1 MVFPDPLLNIKG
13 SALFMTFIR
22 QHFLFIMKES
32 CNRKIYEIENEVTM
46 PTVFTHPVVPIA
58 IGAGFG
64 KKIIAYPLLMAGIF
78 ASVLPDLDVVA
89 FKMGIPYAAAFGHR
103 GFSHSLMLAF
113 LFALVC
119 SAGFRYFKI
128 PLLPSFL
135 FLFVSG
141 ASHGLL
147 DTLTNG
153 GLGIALLWP
162 FSDERYFAPVQ
173 VIQVSPINPARFF
186 SKRAVNVLL
195 SEGRWVWLPCFIL
208 FLSLLLLR
216 WGNRLRK
223 D

>member
-1 MVFPDPLLNIKG
+1 
-13 SALFMTFIR
+13 
-22 QHFLFIMKES
+22 
-32 CNRKIYEIENEVTM
+32 M
-46 PTVFTHPVVPIA
+46 PTVFTHPVVPLA
-58 IGAGFG
+58 IGAGLG
-64 KKIIAYPLLMAGIF
+64 KKIISYPLLMAGVF
-78 ASVLPDLDVVA
+78 ASILPDLDVVA

-113 LFALVC
+113 LFALVF

-128 PLLPSFL
+128 PLITGIV

-195 SEGRWVWLPCFIL
+195 SEGRWVWFPCVIL
-208 FLSLLLLR
+208 CLSLVLLR
-216 WGNRLRK
+216 CSHNLK
-223 D
+223 KS

>member
-1 MVFPDPLLNIKG
+1 
-13 SALFMTFIR
+13 
-22 QHFLFIMKES
+22 
-32 CNRKIYEIENEVTM
+32 M
-46 PTVFTHPVVPIA
+46 PTVFTHPVVPLA
-58 IGAGFG
+58 IGAGLG
-64 KKIIAYPLLMAGIF
+64 IKIIPYPLLVAGMF

-113 LFALVC
+113 LFALAC

-128 PLLPSFL
+128 PLIPSFL

-162 FSDERYFAPVQ
+162 FSDERYFAPAQ

-195 SEGRWVWLPCFIL
+195 SEGQWVWLPCAML
-208 FLSLLLLR
+208 YLSLVILR
-216 WGNRLRK
+216 CRK
-223 D
+223 RVNKS